1 MIINHHAQ
9 YNVKTLKNPLLVLV
23 FLVFLGILV
32 DTLPLSADITSSLV
46 GYWNFDEGSGITATD
61 SSGNNNTGTLVNGPT
76 WVPGKIGIGSL
87 SFDGVDDRVTVAH
100 NASLTPAAITISA
113 WIKPATDGVTKRI
126 IDKNPGYLI
135 RRLTNGAVQFI
146 PGFINSNATA
156 PSGAWTHI
164 VITADSTGTN
174 WYING
179 VLDKVTSTAYAPSG
193 TASLVFGGNLDFY
206 AGDLDDVRIYNRALS
221 ASEVTELYN
230 YTGGGD
236 TIPPVLSAGSPYGS
250 LPAGTTQTALSVT
263 TDANATCKYGTTS
276 GTAYSAMTNAFS
288 ATGETL
294 HSSTITGLT
303 DGTSYNYYIKCQD

>member
-46 GYWNFDEGSGITATD
+46 GYWNFDEGSCITATD

-206 AGDLDDVRIYNRALS
+206 AGDLDDVRIYNRALT
-221 ASEVTELYN
+221 ATEVTALYN
-230 YTGGGD
+230 SGSAKVRAPDNTGLVGYWSFNEGVGNKAGDFSGGGN
-236 TIPPVLSAGSPYGS
+236 TSTLTGANG
-250 LPAGTTQTALSVT
+250 LPAWTAGKMGKALSFDGVDDYVDVGEVAT
-263 TDANATCKYGTTS
+263 LGTNTDKTVS
-276 GTAYSAMTNAFS
+276 M
-288 ATGETL
+288 
-294 HSSTITGLT
+294 
-303 DGTSYNYYIKCQD
+303 